1 MVIDGIQ
8 KNLNQVN
15 KKDAQLKEPP
25 KYKLGHVPPKSEF
38 MQEQVC
44 RKLKQTCKYQNSLLI
59 FKDHYYDHISLKYE
73 N

>member
-1 MVIDGIQ
+1 MVIDEIQ

-15 KKDAQLKEPP
+15 KNDTQLEEPT

-44 RKLKQTCKYQNSLLI
+44 RKLKQTCKYPNFLKITIMII
-59 FKDHYYDHISLKYE
+59 FH
-73 N
+73 